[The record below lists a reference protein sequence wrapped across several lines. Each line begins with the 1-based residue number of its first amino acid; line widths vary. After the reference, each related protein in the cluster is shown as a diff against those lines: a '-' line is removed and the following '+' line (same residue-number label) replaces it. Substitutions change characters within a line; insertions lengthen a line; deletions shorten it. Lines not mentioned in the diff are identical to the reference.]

1 MLFRSEQGRA
11 INASIEKQA
20 EAADRAQACWQAL
33 QELGDDKLPKQ
44 LDLYGNEALLPPAG
58 EGARKAEGAL
68 DPALL
73 PPAGEGAQ
81 RADEGAIR
89 SDQNTPDRSLPTPR
103 QTYNDAID
111 RKSTR

>member
-44 LDLYGNEALLPPAG
+44 LDLYGNEPLLPPAV

-81 RADEGAIR
+81 RADEGALR
-89 SDQNTPDRSLPTPR
+89 SDQNTPDRSLLTLPHPR
-103 QTYNDAID
+103 S
-111 RKSTR
+111 KE